1 MSMQQ
6 MKRGVAASVAG
17 LLLAGVAGGALRAA
31 APLSETLVLAVYDG
45 ENTAGNVFK
54 SMVSAQQSTGERI
67 EAYAIVSKDVKG
79 KVRVH
84 DQRKTDAGVG
94 AAIGALVGV
103 LGGPIGVAF
112 GATTGGAVGYL
123 TGDSVGIPQDRIDM
137 MKQSLTSNSSALI
150 VVLDDR
156 WVNDVQR
163 EMNQAHARA
172 VIANRIASPDG
183 TN

>member
-1 MSMQQ
+1 MNLQR
-6 MKRGVAASVAG
+6 MKRGVAASVAAF
-17 LLLAGVAGGALRAA
+17 LMAGAAGAALRAA
-31 APLSETLVLAVYDG
+31 APVSETLVYAVYDG

-54 SMVSAQQSTGERI
+54 SMWSAQQATGERI
-67 EAYAIVSKDVKG
+67 EAYAF
-79 KVRVH
+79 
-84 DQRKTDAGVG
+84 G

-112 GATTGGAVGYL
+112 GATTGGAVGDL
-123 TGDSVGIPQDRIDM
+123 TGDSVGIPQDRIDT

-172 VIANRIASPDG
+172 VIANQIASPEG

>member
-1 MSMQQ
+1 MNIER
-6 MKRGVAASVAG
+6 MKRGVAASMAG
-17 LLLAGVAGGALRAA
+17 LLLVGAAGAVVHAA
-31 APLSETLVLAVYDG
+31 APTSETLVYAVYDG

-54 SMVSAQQSTGERI
+54 TMQSAQWSTGERI
-67 EAYAIVSKDVKG
+67 EAYAIVSKDLKG
-79 KVRVH
+79 KVRVR

-94 AAIGALVGV
+94 AAVGALIGV

-123 TGDSVGIPQDRIDM
+123 TGDSVGIPKDRIDN
-137 MKQSLTSNSSALI
+137 MKQSLTPNSSALV
-150 VVLDDR
+150 VVLNDR

-163 EMNQAHARA
+163 DMDQAHARA
-172 VIANRIASPDG
+172 VIANKIAQPNG